1 MRAWVWIYVAAFAA
15 LTVTDIASTL
25 WASGTG
31 GQEFNA
37 AVATEEGAL
46 HLERMIGINV
56 AFLVFSAGMLAWA
69 LRQRER
75 IDPRYIERP
84 ERALF
89 NYFYLNPFSKKI
101 VPKSAFHY
109 LALAPTVLGVKA
121 FATFNNSLIAA
132 AVPDIVTPIARVIH
146 SLGAGPMA
154 TYWIVIAL
162 IFHPLWWAA
171 LHLTARALR
180 KAGAPPTRALAQAG

>member
-1 MRAWVWIYVAAFAA
+1 MRAWVWIYVTAFAA

-25 WASGTG
+25 WATGSG

-37 AVATEEGAL
+37 AVATEGGAL

-56 AFLVFSAGMLAWA
+56 AFLLFSTGMLVWA
-69 LRQRER
+69 LRQRDR
-75 IDPRYIERP
+75 IDPRYLERP

-89 NYFYLNPFSKKI
+89 NYFYLNPFSQKI

-109 LALAPTVLGVKA
+109 IALAPTVLGVKA
-121 FATFNNSLIAA
+121 FASLNNSLIGA
-132 AVPDIVTPIARVIH
+132 AVPDVVTPIARAIS

-154 TYWIVIAL
+154 TFWIIIAL
-162 IFHPLWWAA
+162 IFHPFWWAA

-180 KAGAPPTRALAQAG
+180 KAGASSAHALAQDR

>member
-1 MRAWVWIYVAAFAA
+1 MRAWVWIYVAAFTA
-15 LTVTDIASTL
+15 LTATDIASTL

-37 AVATEEGAL
+37 AVSTEEGSL
-46 HLERMIGINV
+46 HIERMIAINA
-56 AFLVFSAGMLAWA
+56 AFLVFSAGMLFWA

-75 IDPRYIERP
+75 IDQRYIERP

-109 LALAPTVLGVKA
+109 IALAPTVLGVKA

-132 AVPDIVTPIARVIH
+132 ALPDIVTPIARVIH
-146 SLGAGPMA
+146 SLGVGTMA
-154 TYWIVIAL
+154 TYWIVIAI
-162 IFHPLWWAA
+162 IFHPFWWAA

-180 KAGAPPTRALAQAG
+180 KAGAQAPRTLAQAA